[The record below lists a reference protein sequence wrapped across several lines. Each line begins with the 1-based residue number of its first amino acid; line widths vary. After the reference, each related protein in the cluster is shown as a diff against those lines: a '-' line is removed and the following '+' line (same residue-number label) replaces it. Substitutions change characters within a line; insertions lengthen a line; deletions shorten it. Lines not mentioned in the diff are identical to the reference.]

1 MLALL
6 VAHTSAVWRGERA
19 VAVDSQGSLGGFGVE
34 AVHSFVRLG
43 FTSPSCIGHSVCSD
57 RLRRAGGGGARSTP
71 RAQAGGMTSTT

>member
-57 RLRRAGGGGARSTP
+57 RLRRAGGAVLGPHPAPRQGA
-71 RAQAGGMTSTT
+71 